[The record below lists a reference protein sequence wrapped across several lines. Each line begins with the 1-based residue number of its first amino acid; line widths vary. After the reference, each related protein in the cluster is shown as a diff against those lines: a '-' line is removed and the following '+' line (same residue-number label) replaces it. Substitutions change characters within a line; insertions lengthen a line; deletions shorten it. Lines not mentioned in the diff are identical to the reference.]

1 MDVAE
6 LKAEIASRNF
16 RPFYIMTG
24 PEWKVQQIYIEQI
37 ARASGKTLRFIES
50 VSDIASRQGAA
61 LMRKSYVYV
70 LRDDRELMTNE
81 RAQENLERIVGDNIV
96 ILEATTLDKR
106 TKFYKTYKNTIVE
119 FEPLGEQILRKYI
132 KKEIPLSD
140 KNCNKLMEVCEY
152 DYGRCL
158 LEIDKIKRYFDVLD
172 RRPIEFADAETLK
185 SIEVKTMDEVFLA
198 LLRSGAIYQPPKDA
212 IFDFVD
218 AILDHK
224 VNSAFNLYHQC
235 LAVGEATMV
244 MLSVLY
250 TNAKA
255 TLQVQS
261 CNSSD
266 IAKSTGLT
274 PFQITNAK
282 KHARIHTNRE
292 LINIMRLCQS
302 CQQAIVT
309 GELEEEFAM
318 EKILVNVL
326 T

>member
-50 VSDIASRQGAA
+50 ISDIASRQGAA

-158 LEIDKIKRYFDVLD
+158 LEIDKIKRFIVVNRRDD
-172 RRPIEFADAETLK
+172 RDLHAEPVEQYTDYCFRTLL
-185 SIEVKTMDEVFLA
+185 E
-198 LLRSGAIYQPPKDA
+198 SGAIYQPPKDA

-250 TNAKA
+250 MNAKA

-274 PFQITNAK
+274 PFQISNAK

-326 T
+326 TNA

>member
-6 LKAEIASRNF
+6 LKAEIASRKL
-16 RPFYIMTG
+16 RSFYIMTG
-24 PEWKVQQIYIEQI
+24 PEWKVQQIYIQQI
-37 ARASGKTLRFIES
+37 SKVSGKDIRYVES
-50 VSDIASRQGAA
+50 ISDIASKQGAA
-61 LMRKSYVYV
+61 FVKKSYVYV
-70 LRDDRELMTNE
+70 LRDDHELMTNE
-81 RAQENLERIVGDNIV
+81 KAQENLDRIIGDNIV

-119 FEPLGEQILRKYI
+119 FETLGEQILKKYI
-132 KKEIPLSD
+132 QKEIPLSD
-140 KNCNKLMEVCEY
+140 KNCAKLMEVCEY

-158 LEIDKIKRYFDVLD
+158 LEINKIKHFIRAN
-172 RRPIEFADAETLK
+172 RRDNRDLHAEPVEQYTDYCFRTLL
-185 SIEVKTMDEVFLA
+185 E
-198 LLRSGAIYQPPKDA
+198 SGAIYQPPKDA

-218 AILDHK
+218 AILDAK

-261 CNSSD
+261 CQSSD

-274 PFQITNAK
+274 PFQISNAK
-282 KHARIHTNRE
+282 KHSRVYSNRG
-292 LINIMRLCQS
+292 LINIMKLCQA
-302 CQQAIVT
+302 CQQGIVT
-309 GELEEEFAM
+309 GELDEEFAM

-326 T
+326 TNA